1 MKNTSRTCLCFSG
14 SCFPTIPMFFL
25 NLPFRSIWG
34 LIFCLF
40 WLNLLNEFQ
49 VSSDKCRNMM
59 YTLSWIRRW
68 TKWTWTDFKHLTRI
82 WGNVK
87 VCLVR
92 ILRHHLSFCNPRKIY
107 TSLLFLEFAN
117 SNPVE
122 GFNDGTLQMTFTE
135 LRQVGIGVDI
145 VIDILVML
153 LCRIEMSLI
162 IDVL

>member
-1 MKNTSRTCLCFSG
+1 M
-14 SCFPTIPMFFL
+14 
-25 NLPFRSIWG
+25 
-34 LIFCLF
+34 
-40 WLNLLNEFQ
+40 
-49 VSSDKCRNMM
+49 
-59 YTLSWIRRW
+59 
-68 TKWTWTDFKHLTRI
+68 
-82 WGNVK
+82 K

-107 TSLLFLEFAN
+107 TSLFLEFAN

-153 LCRIEMSLI
+153 LWHIEMSPI